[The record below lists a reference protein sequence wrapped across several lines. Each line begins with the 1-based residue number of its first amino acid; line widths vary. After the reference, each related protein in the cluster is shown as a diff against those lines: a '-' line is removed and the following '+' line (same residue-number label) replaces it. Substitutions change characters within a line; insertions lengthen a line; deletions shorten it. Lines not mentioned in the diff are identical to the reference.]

1 MKNITIIQSLINPKI
16 KHLVALQKKA
26 YRHEHG
32 QFLAQGATVYKTLL
46 EAGLK
51 LHSVFVTAQAYD
63 EHHEMIKPDTM
74 YEITDVVLK
83 KISTETTPSGLVAV
97 FEIPKNSYNGLDPRS
112 ESGMT
117 EVESADVTANSL
129 VLHNIQDPGN
139 MGTLIRTAAAMNIK
153 TIFTMQ
159 GVDAYHPK
167 VVQATAGTIGF
178 VTIVPTNWPIFY
190 KTYKHLSMCAL
201 VVDGGLS
208 PEQINLKNCMLVI
221 GNEGAGLPPD
231 IIRDCHEKLTIPM
244 PGKTESLNAAV
255 AGSIAMYLKSTGS
268 LIPAKAGI

>member
-26 YRHEHG
+26 YRQEHG

-46 EAGLK
+46 EAGMK

-63 EHHEMIKPDTM
+63 AHHECIKPETM
-74 YEITDVVLK
+74 YEVTEAVMK
-83 KISTETTPSGLVAV
+83 KISTEVTPSGLVAV
-97 FEIPKNSYNGLDPRS
+97 FEIPKDQNIQATSN
-112 ESGMT
+112 
-117 EVESADVTANSL
+117 AL

-139 MGTLIRTAAAMNIK
+139 MGTLIRTAAAMNIT

-178 VTIVPTNWPIFY
+178 VHIVPTNWPIFY
-190 KTYKHLSMCAL
+190 KTYKHIAMCAL
-201 VVDGGLS
+201 VVDGGKT
-208 PEQINLKNCMLVI
+208 PDQIDLKNCMLVI

-231 IIRDCHEKLTIPM
+231 IVRDCHEKLTIPM
-244 PGKTESLNAAV
+244 PGKTESLNACV
-255 AGSIAMYLKSTGS
+255 AGSIAMYLKSK
-268 LIPAKAGI
+268 I

>member
-26 YRHEHG
+26 YRQEHG
-32 QFLAQGATVYKTLL
+32 QFLAQGANVYKTLL
-46 EAGLK
+46 QAGLK

-63 EHHEMIKPDTM
+63 EHHEFIKPDMM
-74 YEITDVVLK
+74 YEITETVLK
-83 KISTETTPSGLVAV
+83 KISTEMTPSGLVAV
-97 FEIPKNSYNGLDPRS
+97 FEIPKEN
-112 ESGMT
+112 EA
-117 EVESADVTANSL
+117 EVTANSL

-178 VTIVPTNWPIFY
+178 VNIVPTNWPIFY
-190 KTYKHLSMCAL
+190 KTYKHIPMCGL
-201 VVDGGLS
+201 VVDGGVS

-231 IIRDCHEKLTIPM
+231 IVRDCHEKLTIPM

-255 AGSIAMYLKSTGS
+255 AGSIAMYLKSK
-268 LIPAKAGI
+268 I

>member
-26 YRHEHG
+26 YRQEHG

-97 FEIPKNSYNGLDPRS
+97 FEIPKTQD
-112 ESGMT
+112 
-117 EVESADVTANSL
+117 VDVTANSL

-190 KTYKHLSMCAL
+190 KTYKHILMCAL

-255 AGSIAMYLKSTGS
+255 AGSIAMYLKTIS
-268 LIPAKAGI
+268 IK